1 MLKITLDYVNFD
13 GQTRQKDLYFNISM
27 KALAEKEVR
36 SDGTWLEALKAISEA
51 AEKDE
56 ASGDVIMD
64 RFYEIISLSYGER
77 SLDGEIFR
85 QSPQIWDDFKAS
97 AAFDAFFMK
106 ICTDAEYASK
116 FINAVLPAEL
126 IERVKAHQAAE
137 AAKQENNVGRDS
149 VQAVREVELPQQSAP
164 VVWPPQV

>member
-13 GQTRQKDLYFNISM
+13 GQTRQRDLYFNISM

-56 ASGDVIMD
+56 ASGNVIMD

-77 SLDGEIFR
+77 DQDGEIFR
-85 QSPQIWDDFKAS
+85 QSPQIWDDFKVS

-106 ICTDAEYASK
+106 VCTDAEYATK

-126 IERVKAHQAAE
+126 IERVKAQAAQ
-137 AAKQENNVGRDS
+137 AKAQENAGRDS
-149 VQAVREVELPQQSAP
+149 VTAVREVELPQQSPP
-164 VVWPPQV
+164 VVWPPQA